1 MSVINRYNGLY
12 WLLCHPGY
20 CHYLS
25 VQEPHNQKE
34 ETKSYAAEWGFPPNP
49 RTSPRNPATG
59 NQCHVH
65 NPCICYQQQGN
76 VANVKECKTFPN
88 HLNQILKK
96 IKSPFILLSVCSLFF
111 FRSWK
116 DLTQRHRNRSLD
128 RQNISWWLIYWR
140 GFNTKRFVL

>member
-1 MSVINRYNGLY
+1 MPVINRYNGLY

-88 HLNQILKK
+88 HLNQIFKK
-96 IKSPFILLSVCSLFF
+96 IKSPFILLSVWLFSLMKGSNATPQEQVI
-111 FRSWK
+111 RSPEH
-116 DLTQRHRNRSLD
+116 LLMANLLERL
-128 RQNISWWLIYWR
+128 
-140 GFNTKRFVL
+140 